1 MASVALV
8 LSILVPDVGNW
19 WYGLTLLSPLS
30 AVYYFQRGERAEEV
44 GLEGGRVEGGG
55 RAASGSGRP
64 AAASQAAA
72 SSPATSSP
80 ADRARPLSLLPP
92 PQN

>member
-8 LSILVPDVGNW
+8 LSILFPDIGNW

-44 GLEGGRVEGGG
+44 S
-55 RAASGSGRP
+55 RA
-64 AAASQAAA
+64 
-72 SSPATSSP
+72 
-80 ADRARPLSLLPP
+80 
-92 PQN
+92 